1 MTVDVLQ
8 QLMAQL
14 AGKFPTI
21 GTSLIIALAVVAV
34 LPISTL
40 LSGGV
45 GTLANLVTNG
55 ALHALGDQILNAR
68 LATRL
73 LINLTLL
80 LVTTY

>member
-1 MTVDVLQ
+1 MDVLQ

-21 GTSLIIALAVVAV
+21 GTILIIALAVVAV

-45 GTLANLVTNG
+45 GTLANLVTSC
-55 ALHALGDQILNAR
+55 ALHALVDQILNAR